1 LNLIVEKYFKYC
13 KILVIAGLL
22 FGLQYQSF
30 HHTHEH
36 TSGHE
41 VTLHVYEGDCLAC
54 QLDFS
59 HHPFLFLISA
69 FVFFNIKI
77 KSIVFD
83 FYSFN
88 TIPFSY
94 LRLSNKSPPIFN

>member
-1 LNLIVEKYFKYC
+1 VEKYFKYC

-36 TSGHE
+36 ASEHE
-41 VTLHVYEGDCLAC
+41 AMFNVYDGDCLAC

-59 HHPFLFLISA
+59 HHPFLFQVSL
-69 FVFFNIKI
+69 FVFLILALKSSLLDYYQFNP
-77 KSIVFD
+77 V
-83 FYSFN
+83 
-88 TIPFSY
+88 PFSY
-94 LRLSNKSPPIFN
+94 LHLSNKSPPFFN